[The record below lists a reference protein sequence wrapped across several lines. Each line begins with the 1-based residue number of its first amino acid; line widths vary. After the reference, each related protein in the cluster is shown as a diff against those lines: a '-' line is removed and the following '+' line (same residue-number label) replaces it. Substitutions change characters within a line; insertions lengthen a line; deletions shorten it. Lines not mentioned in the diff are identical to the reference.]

1 MNSPSNKKSKRLA
14 RITLLS
20 LLCGALAVSAV
31 WLYLHKT
38 HDTKNI
44 PIEKA
49 LYVSDW
55 DITKIYG
62 PGTPQQAS
70 ILKKLK
76 LNGTQTQFNSYVL
89 YRMGA
94 DPGDTNEGILMVGF
108 DPANP
113 ETAHQLK
120 STSQK

>member
-1 MNSPSNKKSKRLA
+1 MNKPSNKKSERFAGIIL
-14 RITLLS
+14 IS
-20 LLCGALAVSAV
+20 LLFGVIAVGSI
-31 WLYLHKT
+31 WFYLHKT
-38 HDTKNI
+38 NTPKTI
-44 PIEKA
+44 PIETA
-49 LYVSDW
+49 LYVSNY

-62 PGTPQQAS
+62 PGTPQQAT

-76 LNGTQTQFNSYVL
+76 LNGNQTQFNSYVL

-94 DPGDTNEGILMVGF
+94 DSGDTDEGILMLGF

-120 STSQK
+120 SAP